1 MNEFDLKLMFNNNP
15 ILLKY
20 TKLLQTLSDD
30 RIMCV
35 SYTQD
40 NSYYLVECCDEWFD
54 HKLTKE
60 ECLELSEMFKEI
72 AEAIDS

>member
-35 SYTQD
+35 NYTQD
-40 NSYYLVECCDEWFD
+40 NGFYLVECCDDWFD